1 MEKKNFYCIFWDD
14 IKIIFLTSLRESGC
28 LKAVSTSRRNSIIRL
43 IEKPNKD
50 KWFIYNWRCISLPNI
65 NQKLRLK
72 MLTDRLKKNLPFLI
86 GPGHIAC
93 HAYDESGRL
102 IADIT
107 ETWNLEQLEGFLAAI
122 DFEKA
127 FGSLNLDFT
136 ITVLEHHGFG
146 NEFIEWIKISLKMK
160 NPV

>member
-1 MEKKNFYCIFWDD
+1 
-14 IKIIFLTSLRESGC
+14 
-28 LKAVSTSRRNSIIRL
+28 
-43 IEKPNKD
+43 
-50 KWFIYNWRCISLPNI
+50 
-65 NQKLRLK
+65 

-86 GPGHIAC
+86 GPAHTAC

-107 ETWNLEQLEGFLAAI
+107 ETWNLEQLEGYLAAI
-122 DFEKA
+122 DFEKT
-127 FGSLNLDFT
+127 FGSLILDFT
-136 ITVLEHHGFG
+136 ITVLEHYGFG